1 MDGYAAPGDMQKA
14 KGETAMREDFN
25 YKGENAILKG
35 MFDVLIQ
42 NGMLHQGNASD
53 EEWYNIRDAIE
64 DMFGITIPG
73 SVVLQ
78 TAA

>member
-1 MDGYAAPGDMQKA
+1 MH
-14 KGETAMREDFN
+14 EDFN
-25 YKGENAILKG
+25 HKSENAILRG

-53 EEWYNIRDAIE
+53 EEWYNMRDAIE

-73 SVVLQ
+73 PVVLQ
-78 TAA
+78 AAA

>member
-1 MDGYAAPGDMQKA
+1 MH
-14 KGETAMREDFN
+14 EDFN
-25 YKGENAILKG
+25 YKGENAILRG

-53 EEWYNIRDAIE
+53 EEWYNMRDTIE

-73 SVVLQ
+73 PVVLQ